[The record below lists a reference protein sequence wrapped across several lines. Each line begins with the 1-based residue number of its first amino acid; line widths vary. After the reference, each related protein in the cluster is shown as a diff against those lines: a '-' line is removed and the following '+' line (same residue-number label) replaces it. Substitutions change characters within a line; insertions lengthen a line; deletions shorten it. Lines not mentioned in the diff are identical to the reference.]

1 MASARASIV
10 VRICAA
16 LLVWLVSTSAP
27 ALAAG
32 TARVLHVEGA
42 IGPAIADYIARG
54 LAKAAA
60 DKATLV
66 ILRLDTPGGLDASMR
81 DIIREILASP
91 VPVVTYVGP
100 SGARA
105 ASAGTYILYASHVAA
120 MAPGTNLGAAT
131 PVAIGGF
138 PTPERDAGGRDA
150 KDKDSKEDGERAPR
164 RPASTMEAKAVND
177 ATAYIRGLAE
187 LRGRNAD
194 WAEKA
199 VRESASLSAG
209 KALDEKV
216 IDIVARDIGDVLAQL
231 DGRTLKAGDRSV
243 EIVAKDVVLEHVR
256 PNWRVQFLAAITN
269 PNVALIL
276 MMIGVYGLIF
286 EFMNP
291 GAVLPGTLGAV
302 CLLVGLYAL
311 SALPVNLAGL
321 ALIGLGIALMVAEA
335 FTPTFGGFALGGAA
349 AIAIGATILVEDVP
363 GFEVSWPVV
372 GGVAAASLAFSLL
385 AAHLAFSSRRR
396 AVVSGREQLIGM
408 QGRIVDWSG
417 RTGHVSVHGER
428 WNAVAEGSFAPGQRI
443 RVAGLDG
450 LTLRVE
456 PEPPDQSQ
464 PKERPG

>member
-1 MASARASIV
+1 MDAARQL
-10 VRICAA
+10 VRFLLLALCLTAPPAA
-16 LLVWLVSTSAP
+16 HAQ
-27 ALAAG
+27 G

-42 IGPAIADYIARG
+42 IGPAIADYVARG
-54 LAKAAA
+54 LGRAAEE
-60 DKATLV
+60 KATLV

-91 VPVVTYVGP
+91 VPVVAYVGP

-131 PVAIGGF
+131 PVALGGF
-138 PTPERDAGGRDA
+138 PTPERDEGGRGGKDA
-150 KDKDSKEDGERAPR
+150 KDDAERAPR
-164 RPASTMEAKAVND
+164 RPLGTMEAKAVND

-199 VRESASLSAG
+199 VREAASLSAG

-231 DGRTLKAGDRSV
+231 DGRSVKVGDRS
-243 EIVAKDVVLEHVR
+243 IALAAKDVVVEHER

-276 MMIGVYGLIF
+276 MMIGIYGLIF

-291 GAVLPGTLGAV
+291 GTVLPGTLGAV

-321 ALIGLGIALMVAEA
+321 ALIGLGIALIVAEV
-335 FTPTFGGFALGGAA
+335 FTGTFGLAVGGAA
-349 AIAIGATILVEDVP
+349 SIAIGATILVEDVP
-363 GFEVSWPVV
+363 GFEISWPVV

-385 AAHLAFSSRRR
+385 VARLAFTSRRR
-396 AVVSGREQLIGM
+396 TVVSGREQLIGM

-417 RTGHVSVHGER
+417 AAGHVAVRGER
-428 WNAVAEGSFAPGQRI
+428 WNAVAGEPLAPGQRI

-456 PEPPDQSQ
+456 PLPTEN
-464 PKERPG
+464 R